1 MKRILAI
8 LLLAVT
14 VFFAGC
20 QKNSRVYNGK
30 EVIVDTTSKILLHG
44 EDMYSY
50 TFWDNGMTME
60 TKITYPNAKTMTV
73 VEDRIS
79 GEKTSHGTL
88 TEAEKEKYLSEW
100 TILELIN
107 ENSKERPKFRIGFFL
122 FGLVLAGT
130 GLFQSIRPEE
140 WIYLTYWR
148 WFEDPEPTERMTYRT
163 RIGGIITVIA
173 GIICIIT
180 AFTK

>member
-1 MKRILAI
+1 MKRMLAI

-20 QKNSRVYNGK
+20 QKNGRIYNGK
-30 EVIVDTTSKILLHG
+30 EVMVDTTSKILLHG

-107 ENSKERPKFRIGFFL
+107 ENSKERSKFHIGLFL
-122 FGLVLAGT
+122 LGLVLIGV
-130 GLFQSIRPEE
+130 GLFALIGTEE
-140 WIYLTYWR
+140 WIYLNNRR
-148 WFEDPEPTERMTYRT
+148 WFQDPEPTDLLIYRT
-163 RIGGIITVIA
+163 RCVGIISVIV

>member
-20 QKNSRVYNGK
+20 QKNSRVYNEK
-30 EVIVDTTSKILLHG
+30 EVMVDTTSKILLHG

-60 TKITYPNAKTMTV
+60 TKITYPNAKTITV
-73 VEDRIS
+73 VEDRIC

-107 ENSKERPKFRIGFFL
+107 EDSKERPRFRIGFFL
-122 FGLVLAGT
+122 FGLVFTGI
-130 GLFQSIRPEE
+130 GLFSAIRPEE
-140 WIYLTYWR
+140 WIYLNSWR
-148 WFEDPEPTERMTYRT
+148 WFENPEPTDLLIYRT
-163 RIGGIITVIA
+163 RCMGIISVIV